1 MSLRLFAG
9 FDIPDPQ
16 ATQLNAL
23 QKGVPG
29 ASWRPREALHVT
41 LRFFGDLD
49 ERLAED
55 LDHELGAIACAPF
68 EVTLKDIGW
77 FGHDAPSSLWVG
89 VEERP
94 ALRNLAAACERAA
107 RRVRLE
113 PDPRLYTPHVTL
125 AYCRH
130 ALPDEAVA
138 FVQRTSPFRAEPFLV
153 DRFFLYSS
161 WLGKGPAAYV
171 EEAEYPLIS

>member
-9 FDIPDPQ
+9 FDIPDAQ
-16 ATQLNAL
+16 AASLSAL
-23 QKGVPG
+23 QNNVPG
-29 ASWRPREALHVT
+29 ARWRPRDALHVT
-41 LRFFGDLD
+41 LRFFGTID

-55 LDHELGAIACAPF
+55 LDHELATIACAPF

-77 FGHDAPSSLWVG
+77 FGHDAPTSLWVG
-89 VEERP
+89 IEENP
-94 ALRNLAAACERAA
+94 ALRTLAAGCERAA

-113 PDPRLYTPHVTL
+113 PDPRLYTPHLTL

-130 ALPDEAVA
+130 AQPDDAAA
-138 FVQRTSPFRAEPFLV
+138 FVRHASPFRAEPFLV

-161 WLGKGPAAYV
+161 WLGKGPAAYE